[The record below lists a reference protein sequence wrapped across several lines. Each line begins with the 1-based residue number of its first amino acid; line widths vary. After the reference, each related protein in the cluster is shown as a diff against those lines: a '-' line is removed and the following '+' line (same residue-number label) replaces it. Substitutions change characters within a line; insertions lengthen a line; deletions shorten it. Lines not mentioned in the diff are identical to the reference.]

1 MSTLTLSLLTAQ
13 SGLTVNQ
20 AAMDATAEN
29 IANANSPD
37 YTRKAVNM
45 EQRVVAGIGAGVQLG
60 ELKRQ
65 IDEGLM
71 KSLRLEMADFS
82 KFDVQTDYYE
92 RIQFTFGSPEDNS
105 SIVHALTQFT
115 GALEALALS
124 PDSALQQSEV
134 LRWANELEVKSQD
147 MTSTI
152 QELRMQADNDIS
164 TAVDEINTLILGI
177 RDYND
182 LLISSKAVNREVS
195 DIMDQRDKAMNR
207 LSELIDTRYYFRGDG
222 DMVVFTASGRTLVD
236 NIPATL
242 VHTAVGTSSST
253 TTHANGDISGIYIG
267 EKTTANDITNDI
279 GSGAMSGLITLR
291 DGILAD
297 MQSQIDEMMGELRD
311 LTNQIH
317 NRGAAFP
324 GAQTMTGTRNI
335 INSSAQ
341 TIKLDPTGSVD
352 DVVIAAFNISGDQQ
366 AKTTLNAIMQDA
378 TLVGAAT
385 AYSSRGASGDWT
397 IDRIAAKMQAWLRD
411 SVNATTPGPGLAAA
425 TVTVNTAGHLQI
437 DLNNSANY
445 LAFRDQAGSA
455 DGSALEDAEISFS
468 AGGVDYTGV
477 TFANV
482 VGVNNDTMTFAAG
495 TNLGYLTAGNTFT
508 INGAANAANN
518 GTFTVVSVAA
528 NVITVTSDALVAEA
542 VNVALTT
549 GATETVRGFSN
560 FFGLNDFFVDGQ
572 PDNIWDT
579 NVMTSTFTGTAATIS
594 IRDDNGLMGT
604 ISVAATAGLT
614 AIRDQINN
622 ANMNVTATVIPD
634 GSGVRLRLAHKEGK
648 SMYVTQ
654 AAGNTLLTDIGMHIT
669 DARTASTFAVRS
681 DLPTNPQ
688 SIVRGAVQWDAN
700 LGPSGEYFTSV
711 GDDAIVEALAKKL
724 TENNQFDT
732 AGGLANI
739 NNTITA
745 YASDILER
753 NSSQAHDNK
762 ADLDFQQSLTESL
775 KGKSDAVRGVNLDEE
790 LANLL
795 IYEQAYSAAA
805 RIISVIQSMFDA
817 LERTIG

>member
-1 MSTLTLSLLTAQ
+1 MSALTLSLLTAQ

-29 IANANSPD
+29 IANANAAD
-37 YTRKAVNM
+37 YTRKAVTM
-45 EQRVVAGIGAGVQLG
+45 EQRVVAGVGAGVQLG

-65 IDEGLM
+65 IDEGLL
-71 KSLRLEMADFS
+71 KSMRLEMADLS
-82 KFDVQTDYYE
+82 KLDVQTDFYE
-92 RIQFTFGSPEDNS
+92 RIQYTFGSPEDNT
-105 SIVHALTQFT
+105 SIAHIANQFN
-115 GALEALALS
+115 GALEAMALS
-124 PDSALQQSEV
+124 PDSVLQQSEV

-152 QELRMQADNDIS
+152 QELRMQADNDIA
-164 TAVDEINTLILGI
+164 TAVGEINTLILSI

-207 LSELIDTRYYFRGDG
+207 LSELIDSRYYFRGDG

-242 VHTAVGTSSST
+242 VHTAVGTSSPT
-253 TTHANGDISGIYIG
+253 TTHADGSISGIYIG
-267 EKTTANDITNDI
+267 EKIAANDITEDI
-279 GSGAMSGLITLR
+279 GSGALSGLITLR
-291 DGILAD
+291 DDVLAD
-297 MQSQIDEMMGELRD
+297 LQSQLDEMMGELRD

-352 DVVIAAFNISGDQQ
+352 DVVIAAFDISGDQQ

-378 TLVGAAT
+378 TIGVAV

-397 IDRIAAKMQAWLRD
+397 IDRVAAKMQAWLRD
-411 SVNATTPGPGLAAA
+411 STNATAPGPGLAAA
-425 TVTVNTAGHLQI
+425 TVTVNSAGHLQI
-437 DLNNSANY
+437 DLNDSDNY
-445 LAFRDQAGSA
+445 LAFRDQAGTA
-455 DGSALEDAEISFS
+455 AGAALEDAEIAFS
-468 AGGVDYTGV
+468 AGGADYTGV

-495 TNLGYLTAGNTFT
+495 TDLSYLTAGATFT

-518 GTFTVVSVAA
+518 GSFTVVSVAA

-560 FFGLNDFFVDGQ
+560 FFGLNDFFVDGL
-572 PDNIWDT
+572 PDNIWETD
-579 NVMTSTFTGTAATIS
+579 VMTSTFSGTAATLS
-594 IRDDNGLMGT
+594 IRDDNGLMGA
-604 ISVAATAGLT
+604 ISIAATAGLST
-614 AIRDQINN
+614 IRDQINN
-622 ANMNVTATVIPD
+622 ANMGVTATLIPD
-634 GSGVRLRLAHKEGK
+634 GSGIRLRLTHDTGK

-654 AAGNTLLTDIGMHIT
+654 ATGNTLLTDIGMHLA
-669 DARTASTFAVRS
+669 DVRTAGTFEVRS
-681 DLPTNPQ
+681 DIKVNPGF
-688 SIVRGAVQWDAN
+688 IAHGAVQWDAD
-700 LGPSGEYFTSV
+700 LGPAGEYFTSV
-711 GDDAIVEALAKKL
+711 GDDTIVEALAKKL
-724 TENNQFDT
+724 NENNQFDA
-732 AGGLANI
+732 AGGLAGVNH
-739 NNTITA
+739 TIA
-745 YASDILER
+745 EYAEAILER

-762 ADLDFQQSLTESL
+762 TSLDFQQSLTESL
-775 KGKSDAVRGVNLDEE
+775 QGKSDSYRGVNLDEE

-795 IYEQAYSAAA
+795 VYEQAYSAAA

-817 LERTIG
+817 LEQTIG